1 MPCLVPAAIDPPPPL
16 PPILVDTFGGW
27 EEGLKRRVEE
37 QVCALVAF
45 ISTSVFHYV
54 FEVSTEYPWHCSAG
68 GGASR

>member
-1 MPCLVPAAIDPPPPL
+1 L

-27 EEGLKRRVEE
+27 EEGLKMRVEE

-54 FEVSTEYPWHCSAG
+54 FEVSTHRVPHTSAG
-68 GGASR
+68 GGDSR

>member
-1 MPCLVPAAIDPPPPL
+1 M
-16 PPILVDTFGGW
+16 
-27 EEGLKRRVEE
+27 KRRVEE